1 MTLLEFITFC
11 TLKDLVVDTFKIEAG
26 WHSNIERKM
35 NVTDVQSRWKIIIS
49 TEKYRAYIAYIIL
62 ENGEW
67 RLVSASV
74 HVRHT
79 QPTKIIVQVYVETI
93 IDLILPH

>member
-1 MTLLEFITFC
+1 MTLLEFISFC
-11 TLKDLVVDTFKIEAG
+11 TLKDLVVDTFKIESN
-26 WHSNIERKM
+26 WHSNLERKM

-62 ENGEW
+62 ENGEG

-79 QPTKIIVQVYVETI
+79 QPTKIIDQVDLPRL
-93 IDLILPH
+93 IDLILPS